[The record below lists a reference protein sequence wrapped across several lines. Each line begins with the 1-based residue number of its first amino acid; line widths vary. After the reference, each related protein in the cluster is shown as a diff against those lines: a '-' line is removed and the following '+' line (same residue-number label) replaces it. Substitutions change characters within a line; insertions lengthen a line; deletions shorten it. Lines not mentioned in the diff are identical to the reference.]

1 MNVKCAENFHI
12 RMGVAGTYNAYDFC
26 THFKMDILN
35 KPQQKKLQHCYLPAL
50 RNAKYQH
57 YQYVG
62 TLRAGRKTR
71 RRMFLHSIASGEKI
85 VAPMWNKAARIC
97 ARKNNTGAFK
107 DQSIFCPSTVTVLR
121 RAYEKLDYNRAVA
134 LCAKNNGKLL
144 GTRAHTDRCA
154 KRFIKKGKK
163 QTAAWIYSS
172 KWADAKRVYDLSTYP
187 KDDNTHLITICEYP
201 IKCTVHKIQN
211 GEREEATLSYNQTAR
226 YTCWTGYE
234 MDGIANPICN
244 NSGRL
249 TSIPTCRPF
258 KCIAPRVPKA
268 AVFPAEV
275 LYLEAVHYECD
286 TGWLLIGDPKPT
298 CTASRNFSSVPTCS
312 IVKCLVPSILN
323 GWSEEKE
330 VNYQKP
336 VIYKCNPGYTLVYG
350 TIPPHC
356 NAYGNL
362 NSTGNITCERD
373 HGFNRSQPCSNT
385 RTILQISKQK
395 YNFFSADALCRKH
408 NGWLLNRKT
417 LTSSCAS
424 TLLQDDVEVWLSG
437 TIKGISRARPT
448 NQGHDWDFKLKHVVC
463 EMLPCGPPP
472 SITNGAWRNTTRLHQ
487 VQEVMYAC
495 DDGYSMQGKGHLVC
509 QVDRQWSPNPPTCE
523 VKCSAQLPA
532 DFLRQNQTLT
542 TRAGSSKCGQTAAD
556 IIIVCDESAS
566 MRPERKEK
574 LNALVARLDE
584 SLKEHGIGLYPEIPN
599 QYSLVG
605 FGHQRTNQQE
615 PAPHVLVNTA
625 NQRVYDI
632 DGFRQASSNLQ
643 NDGSHEDGY
652 YAIQFTLNNITDP
665 QSKEQLLRLGK
676 AHIAPIIIFIS
687 DEDRD
692 VHKQGGGELSRS
704 SVKRM
709 IRTSGAQ
716 LQVIVDNTFEHQ
728 GRDGFGVDA
737 TGKLYTAQSSG
748 AYTTS
753 YPDSVK
759 KYLKT
764 HYRKT
769 LLHYTSVA
777 LELGGA
783 AWNLNAI
790 LRSDQPNPSYVE
802 AFVSSTVTM
811 VEQKV
816 HKCCTCRCVQADPDR
831 VLRCDVAAA
840 DDECKKTANNVF
852 LK

>member
-1 MNVKCAENFHI
+1 MAFSTGIIALLAAICLALTIPTPAVSGTQTAVSPELQGYFYCAYGSVVIRATEDRYQHKYLKGVCKKHHVKPLRKIMVHETPCDGFRRRSLPSWTSTRHGVGVYYTTEGYGMYSTDLLHLACEIPCKRDRQDPDHIHDISVHGMVTCQVGYEYRFYQPVCSGNSGSQYVYSCTKCCAEWFGNNCSRPCLCKTGTCHHVTGECTCDADHYGRHCEKDIFGKLELKDETFCPSGGVVLRIAHEKLDYEGAALVCAKNNGTLLTKKTFKKGCARNFIDREELPAWISGEPSLLEQADTSGRTSPINRTISVICEFSPFHMNVKCAENFHI

-134 LCAKNNGKLL
+134 LCARNNGKLL

-187 KDDNTHLITICEYP
+187 RDENTHLITICEYP

-249 TSIPTCRPF
+249 ASIPTCRPF
-258 KCIAPRVPKA
+258 KCIAPRLPKA
-268 AVFPAEV
+268 AVFPADV

-350 TIPPHC
+350 STPPHC

-532 DFLRQNQTLT
+532 DFLR
-542 TRAGSSKCGQTAAD
+542 
-556 IIIVCDESAS
+556 
-566 MRPERKEK
+566 
-574 LNALVARLDE
+574 
-584 SLKEHGIGLYPEIPN
+584 
-599 QYSLVG
+599 
-605 FGHQRTNQQE
+605 
-615 PAPHVLVNTA
+615 
-625 NQRVYDI
+625 
-632 DGFRQASSNLQ
+632 
-643 NDGSHEDGY
+643 
-652 YAIQFTLNNITDP
+652 
-665 QSKEQLLRLGK
+665 
-676 AHIAPIIIFIS
+676 
-687 DEDRD
+687 
-692 VHKQGGGELSRS
+692 
-704 SVKRM
+704 
-709 IRTSGAQ
+709 
-716 LQVIVDNTFEHQ
+716 
-728 GRDGFGVDA
+728 
-737 TGKLYTAQSSG
+737 
-748 AYTTS
+748 
-753 YPDSVK
+753 
-759 KYLKT
+759 
-764 HYRKT
+764 
-769 LLHYTSVA
+769 
-777 LELGGA
+777 
-783 AWNLNAI
+783 
-790 LRSDQPNPSYVE
+790 
-802 AFVSSTVTM
+802 
-811 VEQKV
+811 
-816 HKCCTCRCVQADPDR
+816 
-831 VLRCDVAAA
+831 
-840 DDECKKTANNVF
+840 
-852 LK
+852 